1 MIQFDFQNSLISRN
15 NHGMIHFIP
24 ETGNDQTVNL
34 DSNLMKEMKCL
45 NLVLL
50 LCFVFF
56 LSRREEIV

>member
-1 MIQFDFQNSLISRN
+1 
-15 NHGMIHFIP
+15 MIHFIP